1 MFQTHANSCVGHS
14 EHVTFSPCPLP
25 LLIWIGSIQLPNTFL
40 APALLE
46 ICRTNSPMQLLFL
59 SREMI

>member
-14 EHVTFSPCPLP
+14 EHVTFSPCPFASFDLDRFH
-25 LLIWIGSIQLPNTFL
+25 SVAKQVL

-46 ICRTNSPMQLLFL
+46 ICRTNSPMQMLFYHVK
-59 SREMI
+59 